1 MKFIWFLLP
10 LVFLSC
16 NSSEEGEDEK
26 LPDNFHIEGRITGA
40 ANQKI
45 LIQAQTD
52 QGPVAIAET
61 KTDANGSYSIDGNI
75 PAPLGLYTFVVGEG
89 SENAIILPMVE
100 GEKVNIS
107 GNIKDF
113 IIYPR
118 ISGATWAKP
127 LMWYMKSLNDF
138 STKYMLE
145 ENAAKLSEEERL
157 KGKNN
162 FVVEVRKQIARDP
175 GNQANVIMVSALF
188 PNPDEGFANFDDRNL
203 VVLEKMSKSYQKK
216 HSASPITKALVQNID
231 AISAQLEDYAATTGG
246 TMAAPEISLPNP
258 DGKQLR
264 LSDLKGKV
272 VLIDFW
278 ASWCKPCRME
288 NPNVVRLYNKFK
300 NKGFEVF
307 SVSLDDNPEAWKQA
321 IKADGLSWKNH
332 VSDLM
337 GWQSSMVQLYGI
349 QGIPHTVLINREGKI
364 IGLKLRGQQLEQK
377 LEEVLG
383 N

>member
-1 MKFIWFLLP
+1 
-10 LVFLSC
+10 VFLSC